1 LPRTSSLSKVE
12 IISIEQ
18 KQSFKVEEDNE
29 DSDGDDDD

>member
-1 LPRTSSLSKVE
+1 MSKVE

-29 DSDGDDDD
+29 DSDDDYDD